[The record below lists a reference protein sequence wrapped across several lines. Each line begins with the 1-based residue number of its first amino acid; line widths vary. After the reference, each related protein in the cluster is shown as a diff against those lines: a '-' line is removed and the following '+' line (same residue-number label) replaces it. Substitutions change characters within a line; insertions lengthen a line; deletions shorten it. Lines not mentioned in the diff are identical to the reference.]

1 MVHRAIMDMVMKMK
15 NKYTFTEDD
24 IIQISNAR
32 KRNHDKQIE
41 KRLHVL
47 VLRYNGKKL
56 SEIVAITGFARS
68 HVSNLIRKYFEEG
81 LSAISEKHYHGNR
94 RNMSLEDER
103 EFVEAYRKQAES
115 GQVIEVKAIRDAY
128 EKKVGHSIGKGQ
140 IYRVLGRHEWR
151 KVMPRSRHPKKA
163 SGEAIEASKKLTTV

>member
-1 MVHRAIMDMVMKMK
+1 MVMKMK

-103 EFVEAYRKQAES
+103 EFVEAYREQAES
-115 GQVIEVKAIRDAY
+115 GQVIEAKAIRDAY

-140 IYRVLGRHEWR
+140 IYRVCWDA
-151 KVMPRSRHPKKA
+151 MN
-163 SGEAIEASKKLTTV
+163 GEKLCP